1 MNSKAPKLKLVE
13 KASPAEPSKPR
24 AKDRPWAGDKPRPN
38 NLKLKPLS
46 EQVIVITGATSGV
59 GLATARAA
67 AARGARLVLTA
78 RNEEALR
85 AVQTDLSA
93 KGVGVAFAV
102 ADVADRQ
109 ALQAVAD
116 LAIERFGGFDTW
128 INNAGVSIFGGLTKT
143 PIEDQ
148 RRLFETNYWGLV
160 NGSLIAAEHLKS
172 RPGGG
177 ALINVGSALGDV
189 GVPLQ
194 GAYSASKHA
203 VKGFTQALRLELMGQ
218 RAPVSVTLI
227 KPSSLDTPY
236 KDHARN
242 LTGMAVR
249 NPPPVYGASL
259 AAQAILHAAEHRVR
273 ELSVGGGG
281 WALGVANAVAPFL
294 TEPLLALAAPALSRD
309 TSGRRSALID
319 NLYAPDQDLRE
330 RSFQRAVRETSL
342 YTSAQM
348 RPGAT
353 LTLAVIAGVAAG
365 AVFRL
370 GARQGGRRDEGDLDP
385 VSSAQDVFSR
395 LGLKGFGAR
404 AAP

>member
-1 MNSKAPKLKLVE
+1 VTLKPKASQPKASRLKLVE
-13 KASPAEPSKPR
+13 TAPKAETPKPR
-24 AKDRPWAGDKPRPN
+24 ANALR
-38 NLKLKPLS
+38 LKPLS
-46 EQVIVITGATSGV
+46 EQVVVITGATSGV

-67 AARGARLVLTA
+67 AARGAKLVLTA

-85 AVQTDLSA
+85 AIQADLSA
-93 KGVGVAFAV
+93 KGAGVAFAV

-116 LAIERFGGFDTW
+116 LAVERFGGFDTW
-128 INNAGVSIFGGLTKT
+128 VNNAGVSIFGGLLKT

-160 NGSLIAAEHLKS
+160 NGSLIAVEHLKARS
-172 RPGGG
+172 GGG

-189 GVPLQ
+189 ALPPQ

-203 VKGFTQALRLELMGQ
+203 VKGFTNALRMELVGQ
-218 RAPVSVTLI
+218 RAPVSVSLI
-227 KPSSLDTPY
+227 KPSALDTPY

-281 WALGVANAVAPFL
+281 KVLAIANAVAPFL
-294 TEPLLALAAPALSRD
+294 TEPLLAAMGPSLSRD
-309 TSGRRSALID
+309 MSGRRRALID
-319 NLYAPDQDLRE
+319 NLYSPDQDLRE
-330 RSFQRAVRETSL
+330 RSFQRAVRESSL

-348 RPGAT
+348 RPNTT
-353 LTLAVIAGVAAG
+353 LTLAVLAGLAAS
-365 AVFRL
+365 AVFHL
-370 GARQGGRRDEGDLDP
+370 GARQGARRDEDDLEP
-385 VSSAQDVFSR
+385 ATANPEPFRVRWNHLTREKR
-395 LGLKGFGAR
+395 L
-404 AAP
+404 

>member
-1 MNSKAPKLKLVE
+1 VTLNSKAPKLKLVE
-13 KASPAEPSKPR
+13 KTSPKTAEHAPKPR
-24 AKDRPWAGDKPRPN
+24 ANALR
-38 NLKLKPLS
+38 LKPLS

-67 AARGARLVLTA
+67 ASRGAKLVLTA

-85 AVQTDLSA
+85 SVQADLTA
-93 KGVGVAFAV
+93 KGSGVAIAV
-102 ADVADRQ
+102 ADVADRR

-116 LAIERFGGFDTW
+116 LAVERFGGFDTW
-128 INNAGVSIFGGLTKT
+128 INNAGVSIFGGLQKT

-160 NGSLIAAEHLKS
+160 NGSLIAAEHLKA

-177 ALINVGSALGDV
+177 VLINIGSALSDV
-189 GVPLQ
+189 ALPTQ

-203 VKGFTQALRLELMGQ
+203 VKGFTQALRLELIGQ

-227 KPSSLDTPY
+227 KPSALDTPY

-259 AAQAILHAAEHRVR
+259 AAQAILYAAEHRVR

-294 TEPLLALAAPALSRD
+294 TEPLLALAAPALTRD
-309 TSGRRSALID
+309 GSGRRRALID

-348 RPGAT
+348 RPKT
-353 LTLAVIAGVAAG
+353 TLALTVLAGLAAS

-370 GARQGGRRDEGDLDP
+370 GARQGARRDEDDLDP
-385 VSSAQDVFSR
+385 APASQVQAVFSR
-395 LGLKGFGAR
+395 LGLKGLGAR